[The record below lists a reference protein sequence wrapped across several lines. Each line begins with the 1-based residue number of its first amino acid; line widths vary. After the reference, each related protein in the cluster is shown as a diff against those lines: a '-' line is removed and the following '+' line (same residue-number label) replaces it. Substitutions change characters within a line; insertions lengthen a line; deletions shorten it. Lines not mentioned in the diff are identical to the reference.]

1 MINRRKVNKSKDK
14 QNMGGESWR
23 EDT

>member
-23 EDT
+23 EEM